1 MKKKMY
7 QQNRPIVMYKN
18 NTEKDAYEAPAIK
31 KQQVVL
37 EQVIA
42 ASPYEGK
49 VIHEWEDE
57 DIYLEDITF

>member
-1 MKKKMY
+1 
-7 QQNRPIVMYKN
+7 MYKN
-18 NTEKDAYEAPAIK
+18 KTEKEAYEAPVVK
-31 KQQVVL
+31 KQQVIL

-42 ASPYEGK
+42 ASPYEGT

>member
-1 MKKKMY
+1 MKEEMKK
-7 QQNRPIVMYKN
+7 
-18 NTEKDAYEAPAIK
+18 ESYECPVIK
-31 KQQVVL
+31 RQQVIL